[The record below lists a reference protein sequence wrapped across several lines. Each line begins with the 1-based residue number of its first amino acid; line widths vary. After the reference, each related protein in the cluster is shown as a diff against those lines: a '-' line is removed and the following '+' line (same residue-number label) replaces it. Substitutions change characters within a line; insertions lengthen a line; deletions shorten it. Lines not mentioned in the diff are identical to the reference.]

1 MSEIKPEVVERMA
14 ALVRELAAVDQSTM
28 YGFVG
33 EAKLVRFKEA
43 AASRVNEAR
52 AITEL
57 LPAPVDPDLIEARR
71 TTSSLATAMH
81 TARFGLHSPPS
92 NAVAPSPPRP
102 PPHDASFWVG
112 GVGGCWIPNAPQ
124 PARCTLTRG

>member
-1 MSEIKPEVVERMA
+1 MMSEIKPEVVERMA

-71 TTSSLATAMH
+71 IAKEALTCPGQSATLLHNIVAGHCDAYSEVRIALAAIKRGRALAT
-81 TARFGLHSPPS
+81 
-92 NAVAPSPPRP
+92 
-102 PPHDASFWVG
+102 
-112 GVGGCWIPNAPQ
+112 
-124 PARCTLTRG
+124 PATSA